1 MSNTYFFKGYSQLLG
16 SLIGPLLM
24 YFDNPKI
31 KQKALFSLSLFIL
44 PNKELC
50 LEYFSLFYH
59 FLESILHKKED
70 SDDIC
75 EVISLKFMFDFLSL
89 NSNDYDLSKNNE
101 INEKFS
107 LLLVKFKQLLFKSD
121 IKVKRIVIEG
131 VCKLLA
137 LKIFNDIKNLFN
149 HLILIWINYSLFDSS
164 EHFIIQITSLFIK
177 SFIFSSAENVL
188 IFEKNLEVIIEA
200 FLRIYNAEIFFNN
213 DCIKIL
219 INEDFLLNFLKIVL
233 FLIDSAEKSFAKE
246 NNSNNNITNNKI
258 ENDDDGLTAQE
269 RLFLFFCLKFKNYKR
284 KEFSFFEKFIGF
296 FNLQKLSFVDKIK
309 FSKISA
315 FLKIICKDC
324 PALLKRKF
332 FLKFIESENDGN
344 VIDKDID
351 AFVQN
356 RLLKNEKVYHESRE
370 LLKDWKTLCILD
382 SN

>member
-1 MSNTYFFKGYSQLLG
+1 MLG

-70 SDDIC
+70 SDELC
-75 EVISLKFMFDFLSL
+75 EVISIKFMFDFLSL
-89 NSNDYDLSKNNE
+89 NSNDYDPSKNDE
-101 INEKFS
+101 TNEKFN
-107 LLLVKFKQLLFKSD
+107 LLLIKFKQLLFKSE

-131 VCKLLA
+131 LCKIVA
-137 LKIFNDIKNLFN
+137 LRKFNDVKNLFN
-149 HLILIWINYSLFDSS
+149 HLVLIWINYSLFDAS
-164 EHFIIQITSLFIK
+164 EHFIIQISSLFIK
-177 SFIFSSAENVL
+177 SFIFSSAESIQ
-188 IFEKNLEVIIEA
+188 IFEKHVEVILEA
-200 FLRIYNAEIFFNN
+200 FLRIYNAEIFFNKE
-213 DCIKIL
+213 CIKIT

-233 FLIDSAEKSFAKE
+233 FLIDSAEKALVNE
-246 NNSNNNITNNKI
+246 NNRIVNIINEKVP
-258 ENDDDGLTAQE
+258 NDDDGLTAQE
-269 RLFLFFCLKFKNYKR
+269 GLFLFFCLKFKNYKR

-296 FNLQKLSFVDKIK
+296 FNVQKLSFVDKAK

-315 FLKIICKDC
+315 FLKMICKDC
-324 PALLKRKF
+324 PNLLKRKF
-332 FLKFIESENDGN
+332 FLKFIEFDMDNN
-344 VIDKDID
+344 VIDKDIN